1 MNAAGKVDD
10 IASQFTFEDKQH
22 INRDFKTQKS
32 NYSMASHYRLFLNT
46 EEKAKETD
54 SSQNNDEICSFKSP
68 RFKSTHH
75 FRSRVATEEVASP
88 KLPKDT
94 HSGKSESSGSSENF
108 TPHTQKE
115 ASPNAASIFL
125 KHDSAAIR
133 NYDSEGDQK
142 HL

>member
-1 MNAAGKVDD
+1 
-10 IASQFTFEDKQH
+10 
-22 INRDFKTQKS
+22 
-32 NYSMASHYRLFLNT
+32 MASHYRLFLNT

-94 HSGKSESSGSSENF
+94 HSGKSESSGSAENF

-115 ASPNAASIFL
+115 ASPNADSIFL